1 MEHTVNKSSFI
12 SPNLHPI
19 WQRHFG
25 LQTIQQTKPLA
36 KPLAKP
42 RNADD
47 ALMRAVQALA
57 AAHSTTR

>member
-1 MEHTVNKSSFI
+1 MNNPSI
-12 SPNLHPI
+12 SKNLHPV

-25 LQTIQQTKPLA
+25 LQTIQPT

-42 RNADD
+42 RNAGE

-57 AAHSTTR
+57 TAHPTTR

>member
-1 MEHTVNKSSFI
+1 MEHTVNKSSSI

-25 LQTIQQTKPLA
+25 IEGVQPT

-42 RNADD
+42 RNAGE

-57 AAHSTTR
+57 AAHPTTR